1 MTRACICIMCLFVY
15 TQTLNAQTGPGG
27 IGNTNGSSDLDI
39 WFDANQLAYNDAGTN
54 LATDGQT
61 VQSWHNLSGSGSTSN
76 ASNVTN
82 LPIFTE
88 NALNGYPA
96 LTFDGVDDLLDFT
109 YTTVGTGS
117 IFLVASGSNPTNVQ
131 RRAIRLGGPASN
143 FRVTLGMPAASSFRA
158 RLFDGTTATPLSTT
172 VSAATPYVYSYNYSN
187 GSSVELFVNGN
198 LAASNSTVVTGT
210 PGVSGTARISS
221 SALWNGNISEIIHI
235 ASGANTAEKIII
247 ENYLAAKY
255 GLSLS
260 TSDIYDEDNDGYDH
274 DVAGIGQ
281 APDGSSHTDS
291 RGTGM
296 VRINGADN
304 LENGEFLF
312 WGHDGADALATET
325 DDIPMGVEARFQRVW
340 RVSEENTFGVSVDVG
355 SVNVL
360 FDLSAFSSV
369 TAADLV
375 LLIDTD
381 NDGTFAD
388 ETPITG
394 ATDQGDGMYQFAG
407 ISALTDNTR
416 FTIASADTEQ
426 TPLPVVLVSFD
437 VKPTS
442 DNKVMLNWV
451 TTSETD
457 NSHFTIERS
466 KYGKSFEAIAYVDG
480 AGSVE
485 EVRRYQFED
494 PFPFNGNNYYRLKQT
509 DFNGQFTYSEVEKV
523 IIENNSFNVTF
534 YPNPVN
540 QGDEL
545 TFSVQSS
552 DSELK
557 VIVIN
562 AQGCIEATHEVTVES
577 PNQSIALNTY
587 DLTPGIY
594 SLLIQA
600 STGKTITK
608 RLIVR

>member
-1 MTRACICIMCLFVY
+1 
-15 TQTLNAQTGPGG
+15 
-27 IGNTNGSSDLDI
+27 
-39 WFDANQLAYNDAGTN
+39 
-54 LATDGQT
+54 
-61 VQSWHNLSGSGSTSN
+61 
-76 ASNVTN
+76 
-82 LPIFTE
+82 
-88 NALNGYPA
+88 
-96 LTFDGVDDLLDFT
+96 
-109 YTTVGTGS
+109 
-117 IFLVASGSNPTNVQ
+117 
-131 RRAIRLGGPASN
+131 
-143 FRVTLGMPAASSFRA
+143 
-158 RLFDGTTATPLSTT
+158 
-172 VSAATPYVYSYNYSN
+172 
-187 GSSVELFVNGN
+187 
-198 LAASNSTVVTGT
+198 
-210 PGVSGTARISS
+210 
-221 SALWNGNISEIIHI
+221 
-235 ASGANTAEKIII
+235 
-247 ENYLAAKY
+247 
-255 GLSLS
+255 
-260 TSDIYDEDNDGYDH
+260 
-274 DVAGIGQ
+274 
-281 APDGSSHTDS
+281 
-291 RGTGM
+291 
-296 VRINGADN
+296 
-304 LENGEFLF
+304 
-312 WGHDGADALATET
+312 
-325 DDIPMGVEARFQRVW
+325 MGVEARFQRVW

-394 ATDQGDGMYQFAG
+394 ATDQGDGIYQFAG

-466 KYGKSFEAIAYVDG
+466 KYGNSFEAIAYVDG

-552 DSELK
+552 DNELK
-557 VIVIN
+557 IIVIN

-577 PNQSIALNTY
+577 PNQSIALSTY